1 MSKQP
6 LANAV
11 STSQI
16 GLPPLFPSNST
27 VCQPSLATI
36 FGISGISRYTGT
48 TGTMGAIMTS
58 NTLATSTVPP
68 TRSNRHT
75 RRCAFYYKRYYK
87 AFEILSQPLQDAMQ
101 CRNNPG
107 QAPLFTKEEIEIYRD
122 INQKLADMYNKRF
135 DGYRRLV
142 AEEKGQEH
150 APYTK
155 INKHILKCVEL

>member
-1 MSKQP
+1 MSRQP

-11 STSQI
+11 FTSQI
-16 GLPPLFPSNST
+16 GLPPLFPLSNSSAS
-27 VCQPSLATI
+27 QPSIPTV
-36 FGISGISRYTGT
+36 FGNPGPTF
-48 TGTMGAIMTS
+48 
-58 NTLATSTVPP
+58 VPA

-75 RRCAFYYKRYYK
+75 RRCAFYYRRYYK

-107 QAPLFTKEEIEIYRD
+107 QAPLFTKEEVEIYRD

-142 AEEKGQEH
+142 AEEKGIEH